1 MKVDLHYGT
10 GVVRLNVPDRNVQE
24 IIRPWQGQ
32 QAGDAA
38 ASLQETMDGQAGAF
52 RDEITGKRVC
62 VLVDDG
68 TRDEPLGYVLPH
80 LCDVLRPA
88 ASVQFLIC
96 TGTHT
101 AETPKNEQI
110 RREIEKAS
118 RDAGLTVVRI
128 HTHDCQADAFVDV
141 GRTSRGTQVFVN
153 AFAEET
159 DAFFVVAD
167 VKVHYF
173 AGYSNPVKNFVPGIS
188 AFRTVEQNHSLALLD
203 ESTHGAH
210 PWHPNPERRNNPL
223 AADMV
228 EGMDLIAKGRPIYAL
243 VMLSAGTRLL
253 WAQFGPIRQVSA
265 ESFLVTDERNIQ
277 AVTPASHLV
286 VSPGGRSND
295 EDLYIAQR
303 ALELNRA
310 AVTDGGEILFLAA
323 CPNGVGEPQTVANFY
338 DRLTAPIDE
347 VIESIRQDYVLYSHK
362 PYKFAVLIR
371 RLRRVWMHTQI
382 PDDLVKAAHLYP
394 AHDPQAVVDA
404 WLAEQ
409 PDAKII
415 FIDGANKVALKA
427 VPKQDGRGK

>member
-10 GVVRLNVPDRNVQE
+10 GVVGLRVPDRNVQE
-24 IIRPWQGQ
+24 IIRPWQGEQ
-32 QAGDAA
+32 TGDAA
-38 ASLQETMDGQAGAF
+38 AGLQEAMDGQAGAF
-52 RDEITGKRVC
+52 RDKIAGKRAC

-80 LCDVLRPA
+80 LCNVLRPA
-88 ASVQFLIC
+88 VSVQFLIC

-101 AETPKNEQI
+101 AATPKNEQI

-128 HTHDCQADAFVDV
+128 HTHDCQVDTFIDV
-141 GRTSRGTQVFVN
+141 GRTSRGTQVSVN
-153 AFAEET
+153 AFAEEA
-159 DAFFVVAD
+159 DVFLVVAD

-203 ESTHGAH
+203 ESTHAAH
-210 PWHPNPERRNNPL
+210 PWHPRAEQRNNPL

-253 WAQFGPIRQVSA
+253 WARFGPIREVSA

-277 AVTPASHLV
+277 TVAPASRLV
-286 VSPGGRSND
+286 ISPGGLAND

-310 AVTDGGEILFLAA
+310 AVMDGGEILFLAA
-323 CPNGVGEPQTVANFY
+323 CPNGIGEPQTLANFY
-338 DRLTAPIDE
+338 DRLTAPLEE
-347 VIESIRQDYVLYSHK
+347 VIQSIQQEYVLYSHK

-382 PDDLVKAAHLYP
+382 ADALVEAAHMHP
-394 AHDPQAVVDA
+394 AHDPQAVVDG
-404 WLAEQ
+404 WIAEQ
-409 PDAKII
+409 PDVRII
-415 FIDGANKVALKA
+415 FIDGANKVALRA
-427 VPKQDGRGK
+427 VS

>member
-10 GVVRLNVPDRNVQE
+10 GVVGLRVPDRNVQE
-24 IIRPWQGQ
+24 IIRPWQGE

-38 ASLQETMDGQAGAF
+38 AGLQEAMDGQAGAF
-52 RDEITGKRVC
+52 RDKIVGKRAC

-80 LCDVLRPA
+80 LCNVLRPA
-88 ASVQFLIC
+88 VSVQFLIC

-101 AETPKNEQI
+101 AETPKNDRI

-128 HTHDCQADAFVDV
+128 HTHDCQVDTFIDV
-141 GRTSRGTQVFVN
+141 GRTSRGTQVSVN
-153 AFAEET
+153 AFAEEA
-159 DAFFVVAD
+159 DVFLVVAD

-203 ESTHGAH
+203 ESTHAAH
-210 PWHPNPERRNNPL
+210 PWHPRAEQRNNPL

-253 WAQFGPIRQVSA
+253 WARFGPIREVSA

-277 AVTPASHLV
+277 TVAPASRLV
-286 VSPGGRSND
+286 ISPGGLAND

-310 AVTDGGEILFLAA
+310 AVMDGGEILFLAA
-323 CPNGVGEPQTVANFY
+323 CPNGIGEPQTLANFY
-338 DRLTAPIDE
+338 DRLTAPLEE
-347 VIESIRQDYVLYSHK
+347 VIQSIQQEYVLYSHK
-362 PYKFAVLIR
+362 PYKFAVLIC

-382 PDDLVKAAHLYP
+382 ADALVEAAHMHP
-394 AHDPQAVVDA
+394 AHDPQAVVDS

-409 PDAKII
+409 PDVKII
-415 FIDGANKVALKA
+415 FIDGANKVALRA
-427 VPKQDGRGK
+427 VP

>member
-1 MKVDLHYGT
+1 
-10 GVVRLNVPDRNVQE
+10 
-24 IIRPWQGQ
+24 
-32 QAGDAA
+32 
-38 ASLQETMDGQAGAF
+38 
-52 RDEITGKRVC
+52 
-62 VLVDDG
+62 
-68 TRDEPLGYVLPH
+68 VLPH
-80 LCDVLRPA
+80 LCNVLRPA
-88 ASVQFLIC
+88 VSVQFLIC

-101 AETPKNEQI
+101 AATPKNEQI

-128 HTHDCQADAFVDV
+128 HTHDCQADTFIDM
-141 GRTSRGTQVFVN
+141 GRTSRGTQVSVN
-153 AFAEET
+153 AFAEEA
-159 DAFFVVAD
+159 DVFLVVAD

-203 ESTHGAH
+203 ESTHAAH
-210 PWHPNPERRNNPL
+210 PWHPRAEQRNNPL

-253 WAQFGPIRQVSA
+253 WARFGPIREVSA

-277 AVTPASHLV
+277 TVAPASRLV
-286 VSPGGRSND
+286 ISPGGLAND

-310 AVTDGGEILFLAA
+310 AVMDGGEILFLAA
-323 CPNGVGEPQTVANFY
+323 CPNGIGEPQTLANFY
-338 DRLTAPIDE
+338 DRLTAPLEE
-347 VIESIRQDYVLYSHK
+347 VIQSIQQEYVLYSHK

-382 PDDLVKAAHLYP
+382 ADALVEAAHMHP
-394 AHDPQAVVDA
+394 AHDPQAVVDG
-404 WLAEQ
+404 WIAEQ
-409 PDAKII
+409 PDVRII
-415 FIDGANKVALKA
+415 FIDGANKVALRA
-427 VPKQDGRGK
+427 VS